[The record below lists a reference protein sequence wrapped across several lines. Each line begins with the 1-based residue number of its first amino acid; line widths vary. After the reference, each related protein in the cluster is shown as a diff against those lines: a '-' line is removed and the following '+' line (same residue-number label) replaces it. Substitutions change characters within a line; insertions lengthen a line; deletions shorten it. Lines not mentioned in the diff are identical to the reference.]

1 MGLAVDSNLIGKILA
16 PALRLWL
23 RSQVETVESLELEID
38 GKDRQILRGYVP
50 RVALS
55 SDRAIYQG
63 LQLGRV
69 LLRGENIRINIG
81 QVIKGKPLK
90 LLEPIRVSGE
100 LQISQSHLQASL
112 TSTLLAS
119 AFAELLVALLTEQ
132 GVENPQEQLQ
142 HYTFR
147 WQAIALEHQ
156 SFQLKGEVQDP
167 QGQSHD
173 LLVQA
178 RLQLASP
185 KTLHLEDI
193 TLLGLPA
200 IANQNL
206 ERLTVDLGEDVD
218 LESLDLNNGELF
230 CLGRVLIRP

>member
-1 MGLAVDSNLIGKILA
+1 M
-16 PALRLWL
+16 
-23 RSQVETVESLELEID
+23 
-38 GKDRQILRGYVP
+38 
-50 RVALS
+50 
-55 SDRAIYQG
+55 
-63 LQLGRV
+63 
-69 LLRGENIRINIG
+69 
-81 QVIKGKPLK
+81 
-90 LLEPIRVSGE
+90 
-100 LQISQSHLQASL
+100 
-112 TSTLLAS
+112 
-119 AFAELLVALLTEQ
+119 LVALLAEQ
-132 GVENPQEQLQ
+132 GVTDPQGQLEN
-142 HYTFR
+142 YTFL

-156 SFQLKGEVQDP
+156 SFQLKGQVQDP
-167 QGQSHD
+167 QGQSHE

-200 IANQNL
+200 IANRKL

>member
-1 MGLAVDSNLIGKILA
+1 
-16 PALRLWL
+16 
-23 RSQVETVESLELEID
+23 
-38 GKDRQILRGYVP
+38 
-50 RVALS
+50 
-55 SDRAIYQG
+55 
-63 LQLGRV
+63 V

-142 HYTFR
+142 DYTFL